1 MFPRGPDFHGGV
13 ARVLRSRRRIG
24 NETSESDRRDT
35 GTGSVANPPGG
46 RTRRNFDQG
55 TVPGPFPARP
65 GFAPSRDWPLKTIPE
80 RRGRDF
86 SPHGPRRRRPR
97 GATSHSPHPG
107 STASP
112 VVPLVEDTS
121 GAFPDRLARRVCAD
135 CRRISP
141 DRPVSDIRFSLG
153 LSHGDFRSEGSRV
166 CVARHGFGECPIALL
181 TPRIRGGL
189 TYRTSWPLHR
199 APDASH
205 VRPSRV
211 SGGARHSSFR
221 SLRLPGAPPRLAT
234 ALVSR
239 APLPCLFLRLWR
251 FRRTTGSCRVS
262 PANAA
267 RTATRRRRRCGA
279 TDRTGPR
286 RSATRAECAITGGT
300 PRCAPPSRNPGKS
313 LMTLEAPA

>member
-1 MFPRGPDFHGGV
+1 MG
-13 ARVLRSRRRIG
+13 RRRTRHTPG
-24 NETSESDRRDT
+24 VRRVQ
-35 GTGSVANPPGG
+35 SYHSW
-46 RTRRNFDQG
+46 RT
-55 TVPGPFPARP
+55 PPARLP
-65 GFAPSRDWPLKTIPE
+65 TVSRVASAPIAAEFHLTVQCP
-80 RRGRDF
+80 
-86 SPHGPRRRRPR
+86 
-97 GATSHSPHPG
+97 TS
-107 STASP
+107 
-112 VVPLVEDTS
+112 L
-121 GAFPDRLARRVCAD
+121 
-135 CRRISP
+135 
-141 DRPVSDIRFSLG
+141 FSLG

-181 TPRIRGGL
+181 TPRIREGL
-189 TYRTSWPLHR
+189 TCRTSRPLHR

-279 TDRTGPR
+279 TDRTGQR